1 MTAIQVTWLREVR
14 AFRGAFSCGV
24 PVAAF
29 LAACGW
35 TFVMT
40 LRRNEGSVLQIQ
52 SIWGLSIAPWL
63 PLLSAVLT
71 MRLFAEERSTG
82 MIDLLMSSPIRERD
96 LVIGKFLSAMTVM
109 AVALLLSLTVPVL
122 ILPALSAPVQG
133 TVRAAG
139 FVATFLILFLQ
150 ASTWCAAGTMISV
163 FFRNQA
169 AAAVGSLVLCSG
181 LPVVAYAAVLAWVPS
196 VRTEMAWM
204 PLLVHVY
211 DFSTGLFSTA
221 ILALYVMTTVFF
233 LFGCSKLLACLRLR
247 G

>member
-1 MTAIQVTWLREVR
+1 MTAIQVTWLREVL

-29 LAACGW
+29 LSACGW
-35 TFVMT
+35 TFVMM
-40 LRRNEGSVLQIQ
+40 LRRDEGSVLQIQ
-52 SIWGLSIAPWL
+52 SIWGLSVAPWL
-63 PLLSAVLT
+63 PILSAVLT

-82 MIDLLMSSPIRERD
+82 MIDLLMASPIRERD
-96 LVIGKFLSAMTVM
+96 LVIGKFLSAMTVI
-109 AVALLLSLTVPVL
+109 AVTLALSLIVPMLVL
-122 ILPALSAPVQG
+122 PMLSLPVQS
-133 TVRAAG
+133 TVRGVAFA
-139 FVATFLILFLQ
+139 ATFFILFLQ

-169 AAAVGSLVLCSG
+169 AAAVSSLVLCSG
-181 LPVVAYAAVLAWVPS
+181 VPIIVYAAILAWIPS
-196 VRTEMAWM
+196 VRAEVAWM

-211 DFSTGLFSTA
+211 DFSTGLFASSV
-221 ILALYVMTTVFF
+221 IALYVMTTIFF

>member
-29 LAACGW
+29 LAAFGW

-40 LRRNEGSVLQIQ
+40 VRRNEGSVLQLQ

-63 PLLSAVLT
+63 PILSAVLT

-109 AVALLLSLTVPVL
+109 AVALLISLAVPMM
-122 ILPALSAPVQG
+122 ILPMLSAPVQG
-133 TVRAAG
+133 TARVTG
-139 FVATFLILFLQ
+139 FVATFAILFLQ
-150 ASTWCAAGTMISV
+150 ASTWCAAGTMVSV

-169 AAAVGSLVLCSG
+169 AAAVSSLVLCG
-181 LPVVAYAAVLAWVPS
+181 GIPVVVYAAILAWMPA
-196 VRTEMAWM
+196 VRSETAWM

-221 ILALYVMTTVFF
+221 TIAVYVVTTVFF

>member
-1 MTAIQVTWLREVR
+1 MTAIRVTWMREVR

-63 PLLSAVLT
+63 PILSAVLT
-71 MRLFAEERSTG
+71 MRLFAEERATG

-96 LVIGKFLSAMTVM
+96 LVLGKFLSAMTVV
-109 AVALLLSLTVPVL
+109 AAALLISLTVPVV

-139 FVATFLILFLQ
+139 FVATFFILFLQ
-150 ASTWCAAGTMISV
+150 ASAWCAAGTMISV

-169 AAAVGSLVLCSG
+169 AAAVSSLVLCSG
-181 LPVVAYAAVLAWVPS
+181 VPVVVYAAILAWVPS
-196 VRTEMAWM
+196 VRSETAWM

-221 ILALYVMTTVFF
+221 VITLYAVTAVFF

>member
-1 MTAIQVTWLREVR
+1 MTAIQVTWVREVK

-35 TFVMT
+35 TFVVT

-63 PLLSAVLT
+63 PILSALLT

-109 AVALLLSLTVPVL
+109 AVALALSLVVPLLVLPLLSL
-122 ILPALSAPVQG
+122 PVQG
-133 TVRAAG
+133 TVRGVAFA
-139 FVATFLILFLQ
+139 ATFLVLLLQ

-169 AAAVGSLVLCSG
+169 AAAVSSLVLCSG
-181 LPVVAYAAVLAWVPS
+181 IPIVVYAAILAWVPS
-196 VRTEMAWM
+196 VRAEMAWM
-204 PLLVHVY
+204 PFLVHVY
-211 DFSTGLFSTA
+211 DFSTGLFSTSV
-221 ILALYVMTTVFF
+221 IALYGVTTVFF

>member
-1 MTAIQVTWLREVR
+1 MTAIQVTWLREVK

-29 LAACGW
+29 LAVCGW
-35 TFVMT
+35 TFVMV

-63 PLLSAVLT
+63 PILSAVLT

-82 MIDLLMSSPIRERD
+82 MIDLLMSSPIRERE
-96 LVIGKFLSAMTVM
+96 LVIGKFLSAMTVI
-109 AVALLLSLTVPVL
+109 AVTLALSLIVPMLVL
-122 ILPALSAPVQG
+122 PSLSVPLQG
-133 TVRAAG
+133 AARSVA
-139 FVATFLILFLQ
+139 FAATFLILFLQ
-150 ASTWCAAGTMISV
+150 AATWCAAGTMISV

-169 AAAVGSLVLCSG
+169 AAAVSSLVLCSG
-181 LPVVAYAAVLAWVPS
+181 VPVVVYGAILAWLPG
-196 VRTEMAWM
+196 VRAEVAWM

-211 DFSTGLFSTA
+211 DFSTGLFSTSV
-221 ILALYVMTTVFF
+221 IALYVGTTLFF
-233 LFGCSKLLACLRLR
+233 LFGCSKLLACLRVR

>member
-29 LAACGW
+29 LATCGW
-35 TFVMT
+35 TFVVT
-40 LRRNEGSVLQIQ
+40 LRNNEGSVLQIQ

-63 PLLSAVLT
+63 PILSAVVT

-82 MIDLLMSSPIRERD
+82 MIDLLMASPIRERD

-109 AVALLLSLTVPVL
+109 VVTLALSLIPPVVL
-122 ILPALSAPVQG
+122 LPALSAPLQG
-133 TVRAAG
+133 TVRAAA
-139 FVATFLILFLQ
+139 FAATFFILFLQ
-150 ASTWCAAGTMISV
+150 TSTWCAAGTLISV

-169 AAAVGSLVLCSG
+169 AAAVSSLVLCSG
-181 LPVVAYAAVLAWVPS
+181 IPFVVYAAILTWIPGLRA
-196 VRTEMAWM
+196 EMAWM
-204 PLLVHVY
+204 PLLMHVY

-221 ILALYVMTTVFF
+221 VIVLYVATTVFF
-233 LFGCSKLLACLRLR
+233 LFGCSKLLASLRLR